1 MAIAIEVAK
10 ARGAALMLG
19 IAYEWSTNWP
29 LMSTI
34 KDPEPEQ
41 VYSKKKKYTA
51 EDIRPLERS

>member
-1 MAIAIEVAK
+1 MALSRDVAL
-10 ARGAALMLG
+10 ARGAAIMLG
-19 IAYEWSTNWP
+19 IAYEWSKNWP

-41 VYSKKKKYTA
+41 VYSKKRKYTA